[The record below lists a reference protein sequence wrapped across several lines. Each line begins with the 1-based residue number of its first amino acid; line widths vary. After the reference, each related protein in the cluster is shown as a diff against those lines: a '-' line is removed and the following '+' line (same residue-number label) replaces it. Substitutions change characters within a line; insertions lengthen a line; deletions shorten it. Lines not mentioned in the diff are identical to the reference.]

1 MEYIFI
7 GFMSAM
13 GWWGANHY
21 VIIPYFPPDPP
32 SRAEREAEEKKAKLE
47 SLKEAKKDDGTKEK
61 NVD

>member
-1 MEYIFI
+1 
-7 GFMSAM
+7 MSAM